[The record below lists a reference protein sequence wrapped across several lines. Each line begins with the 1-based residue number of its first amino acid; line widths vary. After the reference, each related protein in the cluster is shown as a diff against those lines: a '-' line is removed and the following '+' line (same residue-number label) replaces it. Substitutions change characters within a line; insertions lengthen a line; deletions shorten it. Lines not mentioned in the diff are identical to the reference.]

1 MNYREWSENYDTRSS
16 ETLKMLVLI
25 RKEHNLSKAKN
36 FDEVKSINR
45 RIEILK
51 SMYYE
56 CRLTAILLKSKAKDL
71 DELVGESGC
80 VIKYI

>member
-1 MNYREWSENYDTRSS
+1 MNYREWSENYEKESLN
-16 ETLKMLVLI
+16 LKSI
-25 RKEHNLSKAKN
+25 IDRERDNLNNAKN

-56 CRLTAILLKSKAKDL
+56 CRLTAKLLKSKAKDL
-71 DELVGESGC
+71 DELVGES
-80 VIKYI
+80 VA